1 MLWVEPFHRC
11 QIYMQ
16 QHHQRFF
23 FYLGASIINMSA
35 TFPGSSD
42 PWVCDLPRDAA
53 ALMVAAA
60 RASSI
65 VMPRLTQAR
74 CIVKGCS
81 EINQKACMS
90 THLWPSEQ
98 HFYGTKSGLIRLTLH
113 HKSSLTLY
121 FIVHAILK
129 IAPNTC

>member
-1 MLWVEPFHRC
+1 MLWVEPFHSC

-16 QHHQRFF
+16 QYHQRF

-121 FIVHAILK
+121 FIVHDILK